1 MRKLVIIS
9 VLLCT
14 TTTFLFLAG
23 LSFFLTDHEPDGN
36 CEMTYMFEF
45 PQYVKISQPIDTYYR
60 KYSLY
65 AYGEGR
71 MTKKARNMDFT
82 GIPVVFIP
90 GNAGSY
96 QQVRSLSSVAL
107 RKALNSRSSDHFDY
121 YTIDFNSELSALYGP
136 ILFEQ
141 LQYVLKSI
149 ERVLELYKHQRNGPK
164 QVVLIGHSVGGIV
177 ARKAIAS
184 LTKENKQLV
193 SVLITLA
200 SPLLRSPVYFDR
212 QSSAFYASSS
222 VDQNDITV
230 VSIAGGYSD
239 LLVPSYLSV
248 DGRNGSINVVS
259 TNVARC
265 WVESNHVQI
274 LWCKQLVLA
283 INRALF
289 NCIDRNTHQVSTN
302 SSFVT
307 NVFRHH
313 LVHNSGTMHHIGS
326 NKSLLV
332 KIDYTGEWIEDIRKQ
347 YTADFKTGLKQPL
360 WYMVGLTLQPGY
372 KMLSI
377 LAINL
382 EVTDWLFACNAAFPN
397 KASRV
402 CVEAQHLTRYSEIAP
417 TSRFKRRLVTI
428 DLHEIRK
435 ENNDYT
441 HLVFRALP
449 TREPV
454 TFHVDTYGA
463 HEREM
468 RAVLPKMSLKRH
480 TIISETPHRAVIFNI
495 FFSELEDPLQ
505 VYQLYL
511 EPIQCN
517 AEHHHATISLIT
529 GWSNENLHVH
539 TTESSNKP
547 LLLRLQHAKPPGAAD
562 AKVRLVLDPS
572 CSYQIN
578 IQLNIFGTFGQI
590 IRHYSTFLLS
600 TMVVVFLL
608 AFQNQ
613 IKELGESNRIP
624 IFFVASWDGLNTLW
638 IVVLTAAGSLVFKD
652 LMPEPEFKISFSYV
666 YSYVAM
672 LVLLIV
678 SFSAV
683 FLLAAAYSISLF
695 ALESTVHKFAL
706 KLLAKSATLTV
717 RFSDYFMSFLHK
729 VPFIVAAAQLVLCFS
744 TCGAVALCVGLVFY
758 FFKLTQMSQ
767 NYVEQMTWYLLK
779 NLSRRV
785 QVWCSKRLQNATTDN
800 DDEEVETDQNDC
812 LDNINS
818 YKEASEGSVQSGAS
832 INCLELTETVLRGN
846 SSSKMPLAT
855 ETPAESSFNSLAQSH
870 NNIFFHSSMFFIWV
884 FVTVLNI
891 PAALA
896 WAHNFKYSKSL
907 SPDESLI
914 AGLVF
919 SIGALFLWQI
929 DLPRTNRKFTIPLRF
944 IIIGL
949 IPISFLYCSVSVYR
963 LNYML
968 TFLFALVI
976 IQQIAPN
983 LEAGSDESPPE
994 RRASQVDQD
1003 KYEEAKTKMD

>member
-1 MRKLVIIS
+1 
-9 VLLCT
+9 
-14 TTTFLFLAG
+14 
-23 LSFFLTDHEPDGN
+23 
-36 CEMTYMFEF
+36 MTYMFEF

-71 MTKKARNMDFT
+71 MTEKARNMDFT

-96 QQVRSLSSVAL
+96 QQGTTYSAAANTIRSLSSVAL

-402 CVEAQHLTRYSEIAP
+402 
-417 TSRFKRRLVTI
+417 
-428 DLHEIRK
+428 
-435 ENNDYT
+435 
-441 HLVFRALP
+441 
-449 TREPV
+449 

-511 EPIQCN
+511 EPIQCS

-529 GWSNENLHVH
+529 GC
-539 TTESSNKP
+539 ESSNKP

-562 AKVRLVLDPS
+562 AK
-572 CSYQIN
+572 
-578 IQLNIFGTFGQI
+578 
-590 IRHYSTFLLS
+590 
-600 TMVVVFLL
+600 
-608 AFQNQ
+608 NQ

-779 NLSRRV
+779 NLSRRI

-983 LEAGSDESPPE
+983 LETGSDESPPE